1 MAALWEQNIRKVVP
15 YVAGEQPTDTNII
28 KLNTN
33 ENPYGPSPKVQEL
46 ADHMDSDVLKKYPD
60 QTAGDLVRAIA
71 DYHGF
76 KPEEVFVGVGSDDVL
91 AMCFMTFFNSD
102 KPVLFPNITY
112 SFYPV
117 WAEMLRINYKTLPL
131 DENFCIRPEDYKEPN
146 GGVIFP
152 NPNAPTAVLMGRDKV
167 EEIISSNKDSIVIVD
182 EAYIDFAEEGSSV
195 IDLTRKY
202 DNLIVVRTFSKSR
215 SLAGL
220 RIGYAVANEKLI
232 KFINDVKY
240 SYNSYTMNTPSLVV
254 GPIAI
259 EDDAYFKETTGKIIK
274 TREWMKKEL
283 KALGFTFP
291 DSMSNFIFATHK
303 DYDAEELLK
312 YLREN
317 KILVRHFK
325 GERVKDYLRIS
336 VGTDEQ
342 AEALIETLKKK
353 IK

>member
-1 MAALWEQNIRKVVP
+1 MSWERNIRRVVP
-15 YVAGEQPTDTNII
+15 YTPGEQTNEKVI
-28 KLNTN
+28 KINTN
-33 ENPYGPSPKVQEL
+33 ECPYPPAPGVEKALKELNYESLRLYPKPA
-46 ADHMDSDVLKKYPD
+46 AD
-60 QTAGDLVRAIA
+60 DLVNAIA
-71 DYHGF
+71 KYYG
-76 KPEEVFVGVGSDDVL
+76 KKSSQVFVGVGSDDVISMAFL
-91 AMCFMTFFNSD
+91 AYFNSD
-102 KPVLFPNITY
+102 KPVLFPDVTY
-112 SFYPV
+112 SFYDV
-117 WAEMLRINYKTLPL
+117 WADVYRIPYEKQAL
-131 DENFCIRPEDYKEPN
+131 DDNFRIKPEDYYREN
-146 GGVIFP
+146 GGIIFP
-152 NPNAPTAVLMGRDKV
+152 NPNAPAGIYESLDMIEDIVKHNPDSV
-167 EEIISSNKDSIVIVD
+167 VIID
-182 EAYIDFAEEGSSV
+182 EAYIDFGGKSALA
-195 IDLTRKY
+195 LTDKY
-202 DNLIVVRTFSKSR
+202 ENLLVVQTFSKSR
-215 SLAGL
+215 AMAGM
-220 RIGYAVANEKLI
+220 RIGFAIGSEKLI
-232 KFINDVKY
+232 KYLNDVKY
-240 SYNSYTMNTPSLVV
+240 SVNSYTMNTPSLVV

>member
-1 MAALWEQNIRKVVP
+1 MA
-15 YVAGEQPTDTNII
+15 G
-28 KLNTN
+28 
-33 ENPYGPSPKVQEL
+33 
-46 ADHMDSDVLKKYPD
+46 M
-60 QTAGDLVRAIA
+60 
-71 DYHGF
+71 
-76 KPEEVFVGVGSDDVL
+76 
-91 AMCFMTFFNSD
+91 
-102 KPVLFPNITY
+102 
-112 SFYPV
+112 
-117 WAEMLRINYKTLPL
+117 
-131 DENFCIRPEDYKEPN
+131 
-146 GGVIFP
+146 
-152 NPNAPTAVLMGRDKV
+152 
-167 EEIISSNKDSIVIVD
+167 
-182 EAYIDFAEEGSSV
+182 
-195 IDLTRKY
+195 
-202 DNLIVVRTFSKSR
+202 
-215 SLAGL
+215 
-220 RIGYAVANEKLI
+220 RIGFAIGSEKLI
-232 KFINDVKY
+232 KYLNDVKY
-240 SYNSYTMNTPSLVV
+240 SVNSYTMNTPSLVV

-342 AEALIETLKKK
+342 AEALMEALKKK

>member
-1 MAALWEQNIRKVVP
+1 MSWERNIRRVVP
-15 YVAGEQPTDTNII
+15 YTPGEQTNEKVI
-28 KLNTN
+28 KINTN
-33 ENPYGPSPKVQEL
+33 ECPYPPAPGVEKALKELNYESLRLYPKPA
-46 ADHMDSDVLKKYPD
+46 AD
-60 QTAGDLVRAIA
+60 DLVNAIA
-71 DYHGF
+71 KYYG
-76 KPEEVFVGVGSDDVL
+76 KKSSQVFVGVGSDDVISMAFL
-91 AMCFMTFFNSD
+91 AYFNSD
-102 KPVLFPNITY
+102 KPVLFPDVTY
-112 SFYPV
+112 SFYDV
-117 WAEMLRINYKTLPL
+117 WADVYRIPYEKQAL
-131 DENFCIRPEDYKEPN
+131 DDNFRIKPEDYYKEN
-146 GGVIFP
+146 GGIIFP
-152 NPNAPTAVLMGRDKV
+152 NPNAPTGIYESLDMIEDIVKHNPDSV
-167 EEIISSNKDSIVIVD
+167 VIID
-182 EAYIDFAEEGSSV
+182 EAYIDFGGKSALA
-195 IDLTRKY
+195 LTDKY
-202 DNLIVVRTFSKSR
+202 DNLLVVQTFSKSR
-215 SLAGL
+215 AMAGM
-220 RIGYAVANEKLI
+220 RIGFAIGSEKLI
-232 KFINDVKY
+232 KYLNDVKY
-240 SYNSYTMNTPSLVV
+240 SVNSYTMNTPSLVV

-342 AEALIETLKKK
+342 AEAFMEALKKK